1 MRKIAKVCKSPSA
14 AALMG
19 VVAGSLLIVSGP
31 AVGDPQS
38 KPTITL
44 APYVLE
50 STDLRRGATN
60 AYRPWFENGAW
71 TGDLIQYH
79 ISEQG
84 ERCTSVAVGEFPAD
98 DSGNSANCDHNNW
111 SARGVFPDKIVGGD
125 GTLVDEP
132 AAGDYW
138 RTRNVFTY
146 IYDSVLD
153 KPVNTPFW
161 WDELS
166 PAQKHALDPVTCGLD
181 IDGVCAAQ
189 DVDQDDPEASI
200 VLNFLRGDRSA
211 ELDKPG
217 GIFRLRYSLLG
228 AIINSR
234 PAYLN
239 VNDGLVVVGAN
250 DGIVHGFDAS
260 SGQELF
266 GYVPSVFM
274 SSLET
279 LTRSPFSF
287 RYFADGELRARNI
300 REDFADSSFAR
311 RDIVTGGFG
320 AGGKG
325 LFALE
330 VSNPA
335 DPKIL
340 FELSG
345 TVADYIDG
353 EYLSSLGH
361 IYGRPTIARLPDGN
375 WYVVAGNGHGS
386 GAGARLLLIRLTGNP
401 AGVDYVVSEI
411 IADASAGNGLSAPA
425 LVSSTDDFSRVD
437 YAYAGDEYGNLYR
450 FNLTNRTSSTLFSAG
465 ANKPITVEPDIAR
478 HPTQIGVMV
487 YFGTGRLF
495 EQADAI
501 TTATQSIY
509 GIWDETFTGG
519 AVVESELLQKQ
530 LVQETGTWGGTERT
544 VRIIIGSADP
554 NDPNTERQP
563 VWEGDNK
570 HRGWRVDLPIDG
582 ERLLGRPQVRANRLQ
597 FISTNPVSDP
607 QSTAP
612 GDGSWFNQLS
622 LASGGSLNPP
632 VPLYDLDRSGVLDDD
647 DAIEVEVD
655 INGVMVPT
663 SFFPLSLNLGPGNIA
678 QPAFA
683 SVAQDIDAIFI
694 NALLLPP
701 PPEPPFPDA
710 DFGGDIDVTT
720 DSPSGPLVNPHDP
733 SHPEYSL
740 YGTTYPDPSHPN
752 SPPARGPMNI
762 HLGQDGLGNRVDG
775 HHRAYEKV
783 HGVKYV
789 DYFNLEPRRGRVRLD
804 PGPLDGD
811 GNPFIA
817 IQELNGPT
825 DKLPDSDGS
834 GGGLMFDEE
843 NQKFIVVLANADLS
857 QGTEIQIGCRTW
869 ETFDYQEMIT
879 PQLKAGTPPN
889 DLVDENGESLV
900 FTLNSIRADTGCT
913 EPTLRITVTGRV
925 GSEGVLHG
933 TLPGCVNNTHNWNG
947 DPKTASDP
955 QNPHI
960 TPNQEQQS
968 SGYRWRNGALT
979 MQLLAV
985 EPDGTAG
992 YVLQTSNL
1000 PESRRTIGN
1009 GGIFALGFTVTGNGQ
1024 PVVSPVDGPNGL
1036 LYESSVFWNFGD
1048 MWEFQQQGQG
1058 VKCYGASAYNAALV
1072 NEIFGLNSGQY
1083 NGLVSNLRIDDALL
1097 ADYEAA
1103 LAALANAQ
1111 TEAELTA
1118 ALLNLA
1124 ALFNRVAGSWGAHGV
1139 LTLADHY
1146 RLRGY
1151 AHQAQF
1157 NLDLLDIDRQ
1167 IFEPPPPVDVGI
1179 DGTPANVSD
1188 IELDLLPAA
1197 GPNYQPGR
1205 RSWVDLTPE

>member
-1 MRKIAKVCKSPSA
+1 MKKFERLCKSLPA
-14 AALMG
+14 AGLVG
-19 VVAGSLLIVSGP
+19 VVVGSLLFVSGP

-38 KPTITL
+38 KPAITL
-44 APYVLE
+44 APYVLKG
-50 STDLRRGATN
+50 TDLRRGATN

-71 TGDLIQYH
+71 TGDLIEYH

-111 SARGVFPDKIVGGD
+111 SARGVFPDKIDSGD

-132 AAGDYW
+132 DAANYW
-138 RTRNVFTY
+138 KEDRNLFTY
-146 IYDSVLD
+146 SKDNNNERIQV
-153 KPVNTPFW
+153 PFW
-161 WDELS
+161 WDELTT
-166 PAQKHALDPVTCGLD
+166 AQKDALDPVTCGLD
-181 IDGVCAAQ
+181 DGACAAEG
-189 DVDQDDPEASI
+189 VNQDDREASI

-260 SGQELF
+260 SGEELF
-266 GYVPSVFM
+266 GYVPSIFM

-287 RYFADGELRARNI
+287 RYFADGEIRGRNI
-300 REDFADSSFAR
+300 REELGEDSYAR
-311 RDIVTGGFG
+311 RHIVAGGFG

-325 LFALE
+325 LFALDVTDPE
-330 VSNPA
+330 

-345 TVADYIDG
+345 TEADYIAG
-353 EYLSSLGH
+353 EYLPSVGH
-361 IYGRPTIARLPDGN
+361 VYGRPTIARLPDGE

-386 GAGARLLLIRLTGNP
+386 DAGARLLLIRITGNSS
-401 AGVDYVVSEI
+401 GTDYVVHEI
-411 IADASAGNGLSAPA
+411 IADSTPGNGLSAPA

-437 YAYAGDEYGNLYR
+437 FAYAGDEFGNLYR
-450 FNLTNRTSSTLFSAG
+450 FNLNNVNGIPTKIFSAG

-487 YFGTGRLF
+487 YFGTGRLL
-495 EQADAI
+495 EQADAG
-501 TTATQSIY
+501 TTTTQSIY
-509 GIWDETFTGG
+509 GIWDDSFTGG
-519 AVVESELLQKQ
+519 EVFDSELFQKQ
-530 LVQETGTWGGTERT
+530 LVQESGTWDGIERT
-544 VRIIIGSADP
+544 VRIIVGSADP
-554 NDPNTERQP
+554 SDPTKERQP
-563 VWEGDNK
+563 VWEGENK
-570 HRGWRVDLPIDG
+570 HRGWRVDLPMAG

-597 FISTNPVSDP
+597 FISTNPASDP

-632 VPLYDLDRSGVLDDD
+632 VPLYDLDRSGALDDG
-647 DAIEVEVD
+647 DAIQVEME
-655 INGVMVPT
+655 INGEMVTT

-683 SVAQDIDAIFI
+683 SVVQDIDAIFI

-701 PPEPPFPDA
+701 PPEPEFSDM
-710 DFGGDIDVTT
+710 DFGGDIDVMT
-720 DSPSGPLVNPHDP
+720 DSPSGPLVNPHDED
-733 SHPEYSL
+733 SHPEYWR
-740 YGTTYPDPSHPN
+740 YGEDYPDPSHPA
-752 SPPARGPMNI
+752 SPPARGPMNT
-762 HLGQDGLGNRVDG
+762 HLRQDGLGDRVDG

-789 DYFNLEPRRGRVRLD
+789 DYFNLEPRRGKVRMD
-804 PGPLDGD
+804 PGPLDED

-825 DKLPDSDGS
+825 DDLEGNP
-834 GGGLMFDEE
+834 MFDEE
-843 NQKFIVVLANADLS
+843 NQKFIVVLTNADLS
-857 QGTEIQIGCRTW
+857 QGTEIQIGCRAW
-869 ETFDYQEMIT
+869 NSFEYQEMIT

-889 DLVDENGESLV
+889 ALVDENGESLV
-900 FTLNSIRADTGCT
+900 FTLNSIRADTGCS

-933 TLPGCVNNTHNWNG
+933 TLPGCVNNTHNYEG
-947 DPKTASDP
+947 ELKSGGH
-955 QNPHI
+955 PHI
-960 TPNQEQQS
+960 TRNQEQQA

-985 EPDGTAG
+985 GPDGTAD
-992 YVLQTSNL
+992 YELQTSNL
-1000 PESRRTIGN
+1000 PESQRTIGN
-1009 GGIFALGFTVTGNGQ
+1009 GGIFARGFTVTGNT
-1024 PVVSPVDGPNGL
+1024 VTPVDGPNGL

-1048 MWEFQQQGQG
+1048 MWEFQQAGQG
-1058 VKCYGASAYNAALV
+1058 VKCYGAPAYNAALV

-1083 NGLVSNLRIDDALL
+1083 DGLVSNLRLDDDLL
-1097 ADYEAA
+1097 SSYEAA
-1103 LAALANAQ
+1103 LAALADAQ
-1111 TEAELTA
+1111 TEAELTN
-1118 ALLNLA
+1118 ALLNLV
-1124 ALFNRVAGSWGAHGV
+1124 ALFDEVAGSWGRHAV

-1157 NLDLLDIDRQ
+1157 KLDLLDIDRQ
-1167 IFEPPPPVDVGI
+1167 IFEPPPPVDLGI
-1179 DGTPANVSD
+1179 DGTPANVED

>member
-1 MRKIAKVCKSPSA
+1 MKKFARLCKSPLA
-14 AALMG
+14 AGLMG
-19 VVAGSLLIVSGP
+19 VVTGSLLLASGP

-44 APYVLE
+44 APYVLK

-71 TGDLIQYH
+71 TGDLIEYH

-111 SARGVFPDKIVGGD
+111 SARGVFPDKIDSGD

-132 AAGDYW
+132 AAATYW
-138 RTRNVFTY
+138 KVDRNVFTY
-146 IYDSVLD
+146 GEGE
-153 KPVNTPFW
+153 VNNRIPFW

-166 PAQKHALDPVTCGLD
+166 TAQKNALDPVTCGLEE
-181 IDGVCAAQ
+181 GACAAEG
-189 DVDQDDPEASI
+189 VDQDDPEASI

-228 AIINSR
+228 AVINSR

-260 SGQELF
+260 NGQELF
-266 GYVPSVFM
+266 GYVPSIFM

-287 RYFADGELRARNI
+287 RYFADGELRGRNI
-300 REDFADSSFAR
+300 REELGDDSYAR

-325 LFALE
+325 LFALD
-330 VSNPA
+330 VTNPN
-335 DPKIL
+335 DPTIL

-345 TVADYIDG
+345 SEADYIAG
-353 EYLSSLGH
+353 EYLPSLGH
-361 IYGRPTIARLPDGN
+361 IYGRPTIARLPDDQ
-375 WYVVAGNGHGS
+375 WYIVAGNGHGS
-386 GAGARLLLIRLTGNP
+386 GAGARLLLIRLTGNAP
-401 AGVDYVVSEI
+401 GVDYVVSEI
-411 IADASAGNGLSAPA
+411 IADPSADNGLSAPA

-437 YAYAGDEYGNLYR
+437 IAYAGDEFGNLYR
-450 FNLTNRTSSTLFSAG
+450 FNLSNTAAPTSTKIFSAG
-465 ANKPITVEPDIAR
+465 ANKPITIEPDIAR
-478 HPTQIGVMV
+478 HPTQLGVMV

-495 EQADAI
+495 EQADASI
-501 TTATQSIY
+501 TTTQSIY
-509 GIWDETFTGG
+509 GIWDETFTGSE
-519 AVVESELLQKQ
+519 VFESELFQKE
-530 LVQETGTWGGTERT
+530 LVQETGTWDGTERT

-554 NDPNTERQP
+554 NDPTKEQQP

-570 HRGWRVDLPIDG
+570 HRGWRVDLPIAG

-632 VPLYDLDRSGVLDDD
+632 VPLYDLDRSGVLDDG
-647 DAIEVEVD
+647 DAIEVEVE
-655 INGVMVPT
+655 INGEMVPT

-683 SVAQDIDAIFI
+683 SVEQDIDAIFI

-701 PPEPPFPDA
+701 PPEPEFSDM

-720 DSPSGPLVNPHDP
+720 DSPTGPLVNPHDA
-733 SHPEYSL
+733 SHPEYWR
-740 YGTTYPDPSHPN
+740 YGEDYPDPSHPA

-762 HLGQDGLGNRVDG
+762 HLGQDGRGNRVDG

-789 DYFNLEPRRGRVRLD
+789 DYFNLEPRRGKVRLD
-804 PGPLDGD
+804 PGPLDSE

-825 DKLPDSDGS
+825 DNLFGDPM
-834 GGGLMFDEE
+834 LDEE

-869 ETFDYQEMIT
+869 KTFDYQEMIT
-879 PQLKAGTPPN
+879 PQLKAGTPPSA
-889 DLVDENGESLV
+889 LVDENGESLV
-900 FTLNSIRADTGCT
+900 FTLNSIRADTGCD

-933 TLPGCVNNTHNWNG
+933 TLPGCVNNTHNYEG
-947 DPKTASDP
+947 EPKTGGH
-955 QNPHI
+955 PHI
-960 TPNQEQQS
+960 TKNQEQQS

-985 EPDGTAG
+985 NPDNTAA
-992 YVLQTSNL
+992 YVLQASDL

-1009 GGIFALGFTVTGNGQ
+1009 GGIFAQGFTVTGTT
-1024 PVVSPVDGPNGL
+1024 VTPVDGPNGL

-1048 MWEFQQQGQG
+1048 MWEFQQAGQG
-1058 VKCYGASAYNAALV
+1058 IKCYGAPAYNAALV

-1083 NGLVSNLRIDDALL
+1083 DGLVSNLRIDDDLL
-1097 ADYEAA
+1097 SSYEAA

-1124 ALFNRVAGSWGAHGV
+1124 ALFDGVAGSWGRHDV

-1167 IFEPPPPVDVGI
+1167 LFEPPPPVELGI
-1179 DGTPANVSD
+1179 DGTPANVED